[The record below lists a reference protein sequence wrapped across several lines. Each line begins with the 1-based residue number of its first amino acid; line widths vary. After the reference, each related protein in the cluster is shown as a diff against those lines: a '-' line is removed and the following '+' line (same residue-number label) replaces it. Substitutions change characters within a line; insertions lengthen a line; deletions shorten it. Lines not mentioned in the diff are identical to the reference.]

1 MKSCERGGRA
11 SHFGFDVPL
20 FARLVKLFIEVGA
33 VVCGATNSYMRLAS
47 YVHDKVIGTWS
58 KEGGGCVLEIAS
70 LARRLKQPA
79 VFPNL
84 PLGLF
89 K

>member
-1 MKSCERGGRA
+1 M
-11 SHFGFDVPL
+11 PL
-20 FARLVKLFIEVGA
+20 FARLMKSFIEVGA
-33 VVCGATNSYMRLAS
+33 VVCGATKSNMRLAS

-89 K
+89 R